1 MSPHSGEQVRRQCIH
16 HNVSSRSATQ
26 QKPRG
31 AASPTSG
38 DGPGSQPHRQI
49 ESRVAEA
56 KGNASTIR
64 GPHVMFA
71 ARPCPGSPDRP
82 ENGPRSRLLPTDGSD
97 CRSWAGATPTQPS
110 CIASYDDLENTLGSL
125 AFIRHPSPVLSRPT
139 PSQLSNSRIGFF
151 PPAPPSASDAPRH
164 SPAHLPSS
172 AIAAADDAR
181 RRGVSSQPVRI
192 ANPNPSETTTST
204 IPKGLPSVGVR
215 PLHHRPQTLVARPG
229 DPDTTTT
236 TTPSASPQSGGWR

>member
-64 GPHVMFA
+64 GPHVMLA

-97 CRSWAGATPTQPS
+97 CRSRAGATPTQPS
-110 CIASYDDLENTLGSL
+110 CIASYNDLENTLGSL
-125 AFIRHPSPVLSRPT
+125 AFIRHPSHRFYLVQLRPSLVIRASDSSPQHPPRPVMPRATALHTSPPARSQQQTTPGAVAFHLSQSASRTRTRARPPPPP
-139 PSQLSNSRIGFF
+139 PSQKACHRWGYG
-151 PPAPPSASDAPRH
+151 PSIID
-164 SPAHLPSS
+164 
-172 AIAAADDAR
+172 R
-181 RRGVSSQPVRI
+181 RP
-192 ANPNPSETTTST
+192 
-204 IPKGLPSVGVR
+204 
-215 PLHHRPQTLVARPG
+215 
-229 DPDTTTT
+229 
-236 TTPSASPQSGGWR
+236 W